1 MSAYLLVSR
10 ALFAIVALLHLTR
23 MLAHWPAVVGGW
35 AVPLWVSGLGFVV
48 AGALSVWGAQ
58 VSRRLPHE
66 R

>member
-10 ALFAIVALLHLTR
+10 ALFAVVALFHLTR
-23 MLAHWPAVVGGW
+23 ILANWPAVVGGW

-58 VSRRLPHE
+58 VSLRLPHD